1 MAAAI
6 GRKLATFG
14 FGAATGSVATHY
26 LKSFYQSTADEDL
39 PPPDVE
45 PASPS
50 TSSVTNVHHPR
61 KPTRSWNFEH
71 YRPTHPWNYDWDNRA
86 HDMTVKSEDGG
97 EQSQPVKRTKAIRH
111 LFLIRHGQYNL
122 KGETDQVSVLFS
134 TSYPICLNKFSKFLA
149 FRVIYLVLVFI
160 CPLVIKRTLSEI
172 NRYRILDS
180 SLYLLV
186 KTRRKNTFILE
197 NKV

>member
-50 TSSVTNVHHPR
+50 TSPVTKVHQPR

-86 HDMTVKSEDGG
+86 HDMNVKSEDGE
-97 EQSQPVKRTKAIRH
+97 EQSKPVKRTKAIRH

-122 KGETDQVSVLFS
+122 NGETDQVSVLFS
-134 TSYPICLNKFSKFLA
+134 TSNPNCPNKF
-149 FRVIYLVLVFI
+149 
-160 CPLVIKRTLSEI
+160 
-172 NRYRILDS
+172 
-180 SLYLLV
+180 
-186 KTRRKNTFILE
+186 
-197 NKV
+197 